1 MSREMLG
8 YEKRLMALD
17 DSQWIIGFLDQSNSL
32 WDVSTRGKTFYI
44 FEKSKNSN
52 FSKNCQRCE
61 NPCWESNPLCHGHM
75 RCKILAAQMSWQHLI
90 NCERLQTNWSRTDP
104 HLPLVEIY
112 PYLDLIL
119 HIFSTTRRKLK
130 KTALFSLLIT

>member
-1 MSREMLG
+1 MRRGRWPWMIHS
-8 YEKRLMALD
+8 
-17 DSQWIIGFLDQSNSL
+17 GFLDFWTNPIHFG
-32 WDVSTRGKTFYI
+32 TFRGKTSYI

-52 FSKNCQRCE
+52 FAKNCQRCE

-130 KTALFSLLIT
+130 KTAHFSLLIT